1 MRERDLQVMAREI
14 DGALRAIRK
23 ALNRPLAAEVARGN
37 LTAAQRNV
45 MEILVRSE
53 GLSLK
58 ALSREAGLAHSTVS
72 GIVDRLEKRGMVARK
87 ADEKDG
93 RFSRIVVTDVV
104 RDFVRE
110 KIPMLTA
117 GPLVEALGR
126 ATPSQRAK
134 VLGGVRVLQSLLAG
148 E

>member
-1 MRERDLQVMAREI
+1 MRERDLQVRAREI

-93 RFSRIVVTDVV
+93 RFSRSVVTDVV